1 MDSRFSDPH
10 VRDAYINEIVLILSE
25 IFSITESDKKEAIY
39 AELHDMDDASLLR
52 KKDLIENYFQSLE
65 ALKKKHIFQ
74 ITKIGN
80 EFIEKEERASTNLII
95 NF

>member
-10 VRDAYINEIVLILSE
+10 VRDAYITEIVLILSE
-25 IFSITESDKKEAIY
+25 IFSITENDKKEAIY
-39 AELHDMDDASLLR
+39 AELHDMDDVSLLR
-52 KKDLIENYFQSLE
+52 KKDLIENYFRSLE
-65 ALKKKHIFQ
+65 ELKKKHIFQ

-80 EFIEKEERASTNLII
+80 EFIEKEERANTNLII